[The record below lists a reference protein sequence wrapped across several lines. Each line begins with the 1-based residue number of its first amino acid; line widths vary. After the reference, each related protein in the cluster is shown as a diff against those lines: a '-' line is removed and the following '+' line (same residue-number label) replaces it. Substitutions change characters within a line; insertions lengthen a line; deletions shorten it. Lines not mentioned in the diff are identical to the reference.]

1 MIRVRRLD
9 GGEMVLN
16 AELIQDVQ
24 ERPDTI
30 ITLTTGK
37 SIVVSDS
44 PAELTERV
52 VAYRR
57 EIGAGPLRAP
67 KRKENEWGS

>member
-37 SIVVSDS
+37 SIVVKDS
-44 PAELTERV
+44 PAELIERV
-52 VAYRR
+52 IAYRR
-57 EIGAGPLRAP
+57 KIGAGPLP
-67 KRKENEWGS
+67 VTTRKENEWGS